1 MLLVNVA
8 KRIQGTLPEDAYVAR
23 FSNDEFCIV
32 LTNNSV
38 AQAERIGRS
47 VQQKIAQGF
56 LLGKDHVETGAS
68 LGIVVYPD
76 NGYSTSVLL
85 RHANL
90 ALHHA
95 KRQGRN
101 GLAIFSNDLSRAL
114 ERKVLLENGLKKAL
128 QQQEF
133 SLHYQP
139 KVDLNSGKMV
149 GAEALL
155 RWRSQDLGT
164 VSPMEFIPVA
174 EESGQ
179 ILAIGDWVLLE
190 TCLQIGLWHAQGLPV
205 NGISVNVSPRQFR
218 QKDFVAKVKNVLE
231 ITHVS
236 ASLLEIEITESAIMD
251 NIETA
256 ATMLDELSNLGIRI
270 AIDDFGTGY
279 SSLGYIKSFAL
290 HALKIDRSFIRD
302 IPADKDDEM
311 LVRMIITLA
320 NNLGLKVIAEGVETE
335 EQLNYLL
342 ANRCDKIQGYYFSEP
357 VSAAVFE
364 EMLRSGKC
372 LDRQFRREAN

>member
-1 MLLVNVA
+1 
-8 KRIQGTLPEDAYVAR
+8 
-23 FSNDEFCIV
+23 
-32 LTNNSV
+32 
-38 AQAERIGRS
+38 
-47 VQQKIAQGF
+47 
-56 LLGKDHVETGAS
+56 
-68 LGIVVYPD
+68 
-76 NGYSTSVLL
+76 
-85 RHANL
+85 
-90 ALHHA
+90 
-95 KRQGRN
+95 
-101 GLAIFSNDLSRAL
+101 
-114 ERKVLLENGLKKAL
+114 
-128 QQQEF
+128 
-133 SLHYQP
+133 
-139 KVDLNSGKMV
+139 
-149 GAEALL
+149 
-155 RWRSQDLGT
+155 
-164 VSPMEFIPVA
+164 
-174 EESGQ
+174 
-179 ILAIGDWVLLE
+179 
-190 TCLQIGLWHAQGLPV
+190 
-205 NGISVNVSPRQFR
+205 
-218 QKDFVAKVKNVLE
+218 
-231 ITHVS
+231 
-236 ASLLEIEITESAIMD
+236 MD